1 MTLTDF
7 STDIESDDRALSQ
20 YESLRLQALRN
31 REVFY
36 RRSLGLALFIRKG
49 MLAWVEV
56 CRRFTPENLSPEN
69 RESLSVFAFES
80 TSEMIKVM
88 ANIALFNL
96 EEALS

>member
-1 MTLTDF
+1 MTLTNY
-7 STDIESDDRALSQ
+7 STGIGSDDRTLLQ
-20 YESLRLQALRN
+20 YESLRLQAIHG

-56 CRRFTPENLSPEN
+56 CQRCTPENLAPEN
-69 RESLSVFAFES
+69 RETLSVFAFET
-80 TSEMIKVM
+80 TSEMIKIM